1 MGTVNIKG
9 DIVDNS
15 TAQFYEYF
23 GMDAVS
29 PSGVSQQL
37 ADGDDDE
44 IEVNIASNG
53 GDLFAASE
61 IYTMLK
67 DDPRNVTVNI
77 QGLAASSAS
86 IIAMAGDEINIAP
99 TAQMMIHQVW
109 SNTQGNADD
118 MRSSADSL
126 DSADQAV
133 VNAYAMK
140 TGLDSESILS
150 MMQQET
156 WMNAQEAVDKG
167 FADKIMFVDEKQPQL
182 VNATHTIPNH
192 EAINKFLTMMMA
204 KSSVDKPKPAE
215 TKADSKPTLRE
226 QKLAF
231 LFGKETSNED

>member
-67 DDPRNVTVNI
+67 SDPRNVTVNV

-86 IIAMAGDEINIAP
+86 IIAMAGDVVNIAP

-140 TGLDSESILS
+140 TGLDPEAILS

-182 VNATHTIPNH
+182 VNATHSIPSRK
-192 EAINKFLTMMMA
+192 AINKFLTMMA

-215 TKADSKPTLRE
+215 TKAESKPTLRE

>member
-1 MGTVNIKG
+1 MVGVVNIKG

-29 PSGVSQQL
+29 PSEVSQQL
-37 ADGDDDE
+37 DDGDDE

-67 DDPRNVTVNI
+67 NDPRNVTVNI

-86 IIAMAGDEINIAP
+86 IIAMAGDEINISP

-118 MRSSADSL
+118 MRTSADSL

-133 VNAYAMK
+133 VNAYEAK
-140 TGLDSESILS
+140 TGLDRDSILS

-156 WMNAQEAVDKG
+156 WMDAQEAVDKG

-182 VNATHTIPNH
+182 VNATHSIPSRK
-192 EAINKFLTMMMA
+192 AINKFLTMMA
-204 KSSVDKPKPAE
+204 KSSVDKPKPVE
-215 TKADSKPTLRE
+215 TKAESKPTLRE

>member
-67 DDPRNVTVNI
+67 SDPRNVTVNV

-86 IIAMAGDEINIAP
+86 IIAMAGDVVNIAP

-140 TGLDSESILS
+140 TGLDPEAILS

-182 VNATHTIPNH
+182 VNATHSIPSRK
-192 EAINKFLTMMMA
+192 AINKFLTMMA
-204 KSSVDKPKPAE
+204 KSSVDKPKPVE
-215 TKADSKPTLRE
+215 TKAESKPTLRE

>member
-1 MGTVNIKG
+1 MGVVNIKG

-29 PSGVSQQL
+29 PSEVSQQL
-37 ADGDDDE
+37 DDGDDE

-67 DDPRNVTVNI
+67 NDPRNVTVNI

-86 IIAMAGDEINIAP
+86 IIAMAGDEINISP

-118 MRSSADSL
+118 MRTSADSL

-133 VNAYAMK
+133 VNAYEAK
-140 TGLDSESILS
+140 TGLDRDSILS

-156 WMNAQEAVDKG
+156 WMDAQEAVDKG

-182 VNATHTIPNH
+182 VNATHSIPSRK
-192 EAINKFLTMMMA
+192 AINKFLTMMA
-204 KSSVDKPKPAE
+204 KSSVDKPKPVE
-215 TKADSKPTLRE
+215 TKAESKPTLRE

>member
-67 DDPRNVTVNI
+67 NDLRNVTVNI

-86 IIAMAGDEINIAP
+86 IIAMAGDEVNISP

-182 VNATHTIPNH
+182 VNATHSIPSRK
-192 EAINKFLTMMMA
+192 AINKFLTMMA

-215 TKADSKPTLRE
+215 TKAESKPTLRE

>member
-86 IIAMAGDEINIAP
+86 IIAMAGDEVNISP

-118 MRSSADSL
+118 MRSSAESL

-182 VNATHTIPNH
+182 VNATHSIPSRK
-192 EAINKFLTMMMA
+192 AINKFLTMMA
-204 KSSVDKPKPAE
+204 KSSVDKPKPVE
-215 TKADSKPTLRE
+215 TKAESKPTLRE

>member
-1 MGTVNIKG
+1 MGVVNIKG

-29 PSGVSQQL
+29 PSVVSQQL
-37 ADGDDDE
+37 DDGDDE

-67 DDPRNVTVNI
+67 NDPRNVTVNI

-86 IIAMAGDEINIAP
+86 IIAMAGDEINISP

-118 MRSSADSL
+118 MRTSADSL

-133 VNAYAMK
+133 VNAYEAK
-140 TGLDSESILS
+140 TGLDRNSILS

-156 WMNAQEAVDKG
+156 WMDAQEAVDKG
-167 FADKIMFVDEKQPQL
+167 FADKIMFVDENQPQL
-182 VNATHTIPNH
+182 VNATHSIPSRK
-192 EAINKFLTMMMA
+192 AINKFLTMMA
-204 KSSVDKPKPAE
+204 KSNADKPKPAE

>member
-1 MGTVNIKG
+1 
-9 DIVDNS
+9 
-15 TAQFYEYF
+15 
-23 GMDAVS
+23 MDAVS

-37 ADGDDDE
+37 ADGDDE

-86 IIAMAGDEINIAP
+86 IIAMAGNEINIAP

-118 MRSSADSL
+118 MRSSAESL

-133 VNAYAMK
+133 VNAYEAK
-140 TGLDSESILS
+140 TGLDRESILS

-182 VNATHTIPNH
+182 VNATHSIPSRK
-192 EAINKFLTMMMA
+192 AINKFLTMMA
-204 KSSVDKPKPAE
+204 KSSADKPVE
-215 TKADSKPTLRE
+215 TKAESKPTLRE

>member
-29 PSGVSQQL
+29 PSVVSQQL
-37 ADGDDDE
+37 ADGDDE

-86 IIAMAGDEINIAP
+86 IIAMAGDKINIAP

-118 MRSSADSL
+118 MRSSAESL

-133 VNAYAMK
+133 VNAYEAK
-140 TGLDSESILS
+140 TGLDRESILS

-182 VNATHTIPNH
+182 VNATHSIPSRK
-192 EAINKFLTMMMA
+192 AINKFLTMMA
-204 KSSVDKPKPAE
+204 KSSADKPKPVE
-215 TKADSKPTLRE
+215 TKAESKPTLRE

>member
-1 MGTVNIKG
+1 MATVNIKG

-67 DDPRNVTVNI
+67 SDPRNVTVNV

-86 IIAMAGDEINIAP
+86 IIAMAGDVVNIAP

-109 SNTQGNADD
+109 SNVQGNADD

-140 TGLDSESILS
+140 TGLDSEAILA

-182 VNATHTIPNH
+182 VNATHSIPSRK
-192 EAINKFLTMMMA
+192 AINKFLTMMA
-204 KSSVDKPKPAE
+204 KSSVDKPKPVE
-215 TKADSKPTLRE
+215 TKAESKPTLRE

>member
-67 DDPRNVTVNI
+67 DDPRNVTVNV

-140 TGLDSESILS
+140 TGLDPEAILS

-182 VNATHTIPNH
+182 VNATHSIPSRK
-192 EAINKFLTMMMA
+192 AINKFLTMMA
-204 KSSVDKPKPAE
+204 KSSVDKPKPVE
-215 TKADSKPTLRE
+215 TKAESKPTLRE

>member
-1 MGTVNIKG
+1 MATVNIKG

-37 ADGDDDE
+37 ADGDDE

-67 DDPRNVTVNI
+67 NDPRNVTVNI

-118 MRSSADSL
+118 MRTSAKSL

-133 VNAYAMK
+133 VNAYEAK
-140 TGLDSESILS
+140 TGIDRETILS

-156 WMNAQEAVDKG
+156 WMDAQEAVDKG

-192 EAINKFLTMMMA
+192 EAINKFLTMMA

-215 TKADSKPTLRE
+215 TKAKHKLTLRD

-231 LFGKETSNED
+231 LLGKEPINED

>member
-1 MGTVNIKG
+1 MGVVNIKG

-37 ADGDDDE
+37 ADGDDE

-67 DDPRNVTVNI
+67 SDPRNVTVNI

-118 MRSSADSL
+118 MRTSADSL

-133 VNAYAMK
+133 VNAYEAK
-140 TGLDSESILS
+140 TGLDRDSILS

-156 WMNAQEAVDKG
+156 WMDAQEAVDKG
-167 FADKIMFVDEKQPQL
+167 FADKIMFVDENQPQL
-182 VNATHTIPNH
+182 VNATHSIPSRK
-192 EAINKFLTMMMA
+192 AINKFLTMMA
-204 KSSVDKPKPAE
+204 KSNADKPKPVE
-215 TKADSKPTLRE
+215 TKAESKPTLRE
-226 QKLAF
+226 QKLAL

>member
-1 MGTVNIKG
+1 MAINIKG

-15 TAQFYEYF
+15 TASFYEYF

-61 IYTMLK
+61 IYAMLK
-67 DDPRNVTVNI
+67 DDPRNVTVNV

-86 IIAMAGDEINIAP
+86 IIAMAGDVVNIAP

-109 SNTQGNADD
+109 SNVQGNADD

-140 TGLDSESILS
+140 TGLDRDAILAI
-150 MMQQET
+150 MEQET

-182 VNATHTIPNH
+182 VNATHTIPSH
-192 EAINKFLTMMMA
+192 EAINKFLTMMA

-231 LFGKETSNED
+231 LLGKEPNNED

>member
-29 PSGVSQQL
+29 PAGVSQQL

-67 DDPRNVTVNI
+67 NDPHNVTVNI

-109 SNTQGNADD
+109 SNVQGNADD

-140 TGLDSESILS
+140 TGLDPESILS

-182 VNATHTIPNH
+182 VNATHSIPSRK
-192 EAINKFLTMMMA
+192 AINKFLTMMA
-204 KSSVDKPKPAE
+204 KSSVDKPKPVE
-215 TKADSKPTLRE
+215 TKAESKPTLRE

>member
-1 MGTVNIKG
+1 MAINIKG

-15 TAQFYEYF
+15 TASFYEYF

-61 IYTMLK
+61 IYAMLK
-67 DDPRNVTVNI
+67 DDPRNVTVNV

-86 IIAMAGDEINIAP
+86 IIAMAGDVVNIAP

-109 SNTQGNADD
+109 SNVQGNADD

-140 TGLDSESILS
+140 TGLDREAILA

-156 WMNAQEAVDKG
+156 WLNAQEAVDKG

-182 VNATHTIPNH
+182 VNATHTIPSH
-192 EAINKFLTMMMA
+192 EAINKFLTMMA

-215 TKADSKPTLRE
+215 TKAESKPTLRE

-231 LFGKETSNED
+231 LLGKEPNNED

>member
-1 MGTVNIKG
+1 MGVVNIKG

-37 ADGDDDE
+37 ADGDDE

-67 DDPRNVTVNI
+67 SDPRNVTVNI

-86 IIAMAGDEINIAP
+86 IIAMAGDKINIAP

-118 MRSSADSL
+118 MRTSADSL

-133 VNAYAMK
+133 VNAYEAK
-140 TGLDSESILS
+140 TGLDRESILS

-182 VNATHTIPNH
+182 VNAAHSIPSRK
-192 EAINKFLTMMMA
+192 AINKFLTLMA
-204 KSSVDKPKPAE
+204 KSSVDKQKPVE
-215 TKADSKPTLRE
+215 TKAESKPTLRE

>member
-67 DDPRNVTVNI
+67 DDPRNVTVNV

-86 IIAMAGDEINIAP
+86 IIAMAGDKVNISP

-140 TGLDSESILS
+140 TGLDPEAILS

-182 VNATHTIPNH
+182 VNATHSIPSRK
-192 EAINKFLTMMMA
+192 AINKFLTMMA
-204 KSSVDKPKPAE
+204 KSSVDKPKPVE
-215 TKADSKPTLRE
+215 TKAESKPTLRE

>member
-37 ADGDDDE
+37 ADGDDE

-67 DDPRNVTVNI
+67 NDPRKVTVNI

-118 MRSSADSL
+118 MRSSAESL

-133 VNAYAMK
+133 VNAYEAK
-140 TGLDSESILS
+140 TGIDRASILS

-156 WMNAQEAVDKG
+156 WMDAQEAVDKG

-182 VNATHTIPNH
+182 VNTTHSIPNRK
-192 EAINKFLTMMMA
+192 AINKFLTMMA
-204 KSSVDKPKPAE
+204 KSSVDKPMPAE
-215 TKADSKPTLRE
+215 TKAESKPTLRE

-231 LFGKETSNED
+231 LFGKEIFNED

>member
-1 MGTVNIKG
+1 MAINIKG

-15 TAQFYEYF
+15 TASFYEYF

-61 IYTMLK
+61 IYAMLK
-67 DDPRNVTVNI
+67 GDPRDVTVNV

-86 IIAMAGDEINIAP
+86 IIAMAGDVVNIAP

-109 SNTQGNADD
+109 SNVQGNADD

-126 DSADQAV
+126 DSADQSV

-140 TGLDSESILS
+140 TGLDREAILA

-156 WMNAQEAVDKG
+156 WMDAQEAVDKG

-182 VNATHTIPNH
+182 VNATHAIPSH
-192 EAINKFLTMMMA
+192 EAINKFLTMMA

-215 TKADSKPTLRE
+215 TKADSKPALRE

-231 LFGKETSNED
+231 LLGKEPNNED

>member
-67 DDPRNVTVNI
+67 NDPRNVTVNI

-109 SNTQGNADD
+109 SNVQGNADD

-140 TGLDSESILS
+140 TGLDPEAILS

-182 VNATHTIPNH
+182 VNATHSIPSRK
-192 EAINKFLTMMMA
+192 AINKFLTMMA
-204 KSSVDKPKPAE
+204 KSSVDKPKPVE
-215 TKADSKPTLRE
+215 TKAESKPTLRE

>member
-1 MGTVNIKG
+1 MAINIKG

-15 TAQFYEYF
+15 TASFYEYF

-61 IYTMLK
+61 IYAMLK
-67 DDPRNVTVNI
+67 DDPRDVTVNV

-86 IIAMAGDEINIAP
+86 IIAMAGDVVNIAP

-109 SNTQGNADD
+109 SNVQGNADD

-140 TGLDSESILS
+140 TGLDREAILA

-182 VNATHTIPNH
+182 INATHTIPSH
-192 EAINKFLTMMMA
+192 EAINKFLTMMA

-231 LFGKETSNED
+231 LLGKEPNNED

>member
-1 MGTVNIKG
+1 MTTINIKG
-9 DIVDNS
+9 DIVDDV
-15 TAQFYEYF
+15 TADFYSWF
-23 GMDAVS
+23 GMTAVS
-29 PSGVSQQL
+29 PSTVNKLL
-37 ADGDDDE
+37 ADSDDGD

-53 GDLFAASE
+53 GDVFAASE
-61 IYTMLK
+61 IFTVLK
-67 DDPRNVTVNI
+67 GDPRQVTVNI
-77 QGLAASSAS
+77 QGLAASAAS

-118 MRSSADSL
+118 MRSSAESL

-140 TGLDSESILS
+140 TGLDRETILS
-150 MMQQET
+150 MMRQET

-182 VNATHTIPNH
+182 VNATHSIPSRK
-192 EAINKFLTMMMA
+192 AINKFMTLLA
-204 KSSVDKPKPAE
+204 KSGADKPKPTE
-215 TKADSKPTLRE
+215 TKAKHKLTLRD

-231 LFGKETSNED
+231 LLGKEPINED

>member
-15 TAQFYEYF
+15 TASFYEYF

-37 ADGDDDE
+37 ADGDDE

-67 DDPRNVTVNI
+67 DDPRKVTVNI

-118 MRSSADSL
+118 MRTSAKSL

-133 VNAYAMK
+133 VNAYEAK
-140 TGLDSESILS
+140 TGIDRETILS

-156 WMNAQEAVDKG
+156 WMDAQEAVDKG

-182 VNATHTIPNH
+182 VNATHAMPSR
-192 EAINKFLTMMMA
+192 EAINRFMSILA
-204 KSSVDKPKPAE
+204 KDRQ
-215 TKADSKPTLRE
+215 SKPVAQLETEEQKQNQTKQEPSLRE
-226 QKLAF
+226 RKLA
-231 LFGKETSNED
+231 LLHK

>member
-1 MGTVNIKG
+1 MVGVVNIKG

-37 ADGDDDE
+37 ADGDDE

-67 DDPRNVTVNI
+67 SDPRNVTVNI

-118 MRSSADSL
+118 MRTSADSL

-133 VNAYAMK
+133 VNAYEAK
-140 TGLDSESILS
+140 TGLDRDSILS

-156 WMNAQEAVDKG
+156 WMDAQEAVDKG
-167 FADKIMFVDEKQPQL
+167 FADKIMFVDENQPQL
-182 VNATHTIPNH
+182 VNATHSIPSRK
-192 EAINKFLTMMMA
+192 AINKFLTMMA
-204 KSSVDKPKPAE
+204 KSNADKPKPAE

>member
-86 IIAMAGDEINIAP
+86 IIAMAGDEVNISP

-140 TGLDSESILS
+140 TGLDPEAILS

-182 VNATHTIPNH
+182 VNATHSIPSRK
-192 EAINKFLTMMMA
+192 AINKFLTMMA
-204 KSSVDKPKPAE
+204 KSSGDKPKPAE
-215 TKADSKPTLRE
+215 TKAESKPTLRE

>member
-1 MGTVNIKG
+1 MAINIKG

-15 TAQFYEYF
+15 TASFYEYF

-61 IYTMLK
+61 IYAMLK
-67 DDPRNVTVNI
+67 DDPRNVTVNV

-86 IIAMAGDEINIAP
+86 IIAMAGDVVNIAP

-109 SNTQGNADD
+109 SNVQGNADD

-140 TGLDSESILS
+140 TGLDREAILA

-156 WMNAQEAVDKG
+156 WLNAQEAVDKG

-182 VNATHTIPNH
+182 VNATHTIPSH
-192 EAINKFLTMMMA
+192 EAINKFLTMMA

-231 LFGKETSNED
+231 LLGKEPINED

>member
-1 MGTVNIKG
+1 MAINIKG

-15 TAQFYEYF
+15 TASFYEYF

-61 IYTMLK
+61 IYAMLK
-67 DDPRNVTVNI
+67 DDPRNVTVNV

-86 IIAMAGDEINIAP
+86 IIAMAGDVVNIAP

-109 SNTQGNADD
+109 SNVQGNADD

-133 VNAYAMK
+133 VNAYAIK
-140 TGLDSESILS
+140 TGLDRDAILA

-156 WMNAQEAVDKG
+156 WLNAQEAVDKG

-182 VNATHTIPNH
+182 VNATHTIPSH
-192 EAINKFLTMMMA
+192 EAINKFLTMMA
-204 KSSVDKPKPAE
+204 KSSADKPKPAE

-231 LFGKETSNED
+231 LLGKEPNNED